1 MFRNTCAKGPR
12 ATRFGWILLH
22 LQATLPEPK
31 SALVTEVP
39 KAQQTLVH
47 SERCSAFCVWKQ
59 VWLISV
65 IRNAAFLGWLK
76 YVFIRTAVARLSS
89 MDAFG
94 GFPRGIRKVF

>member
-39 KAQQTLVH
+39 KAQQTCCTAKGVQGFAFRMDSYNMAKDLLTSFH
-47 SERCSAFCVWKQ
+47 SETRAEG
-59 VWLISV
+59 L
-65 IRNAAFLGWLK
+65 LH
-76 YVFIRTAVARLSS
+76 
-89 MDAFG
+89 
-94 GFPRGIRKVF
+94 